1 MFMRCFNCNSVLEKD
16 WKFCASCG
24 ANICGLPDN
33 MAKAIEASILSA
45 LSGTNMSGFAIRVI
59 PSKVSETDACE
70 KKTFF
75 KRQPQTNFLETPNK
89 PLKVVEPK
97 TDITRLPGR
106 IIVDAELPE
115 VSNGND
121 IKVMLLGESIEIRAV
136 APEKMYMKILRIP
149 KNMRLARS
157 SFIEGKLRMELG
169 EGVRIIDHKNQFFE
183 RT

>member
-1 MFMRCFNCNSVLEKD
+1 MKCASCSSAIEKD

-24 ANICGLPDN
+24 ANLCGLPDN

-45 LSGTNMSGFAIRVI
+45 LQGTNMSGFAIRVI
-59 PSKVSETDACE
+59 PSKTSEAEDH
-70 KKTFF
+70 KKKAYF
-75 KRQPQTNFLETPNK
+75 KRQPQTSFLETPNK

-115 VSNGND
+115 VSNSND

-136 APEKMYMKILRIP
+136 ANEKMYMKIMQIP
-149 KNMRLARS
+149 RNMRLARS
-157 SFIEGKLRMELG
+157 SFVEGKLRMELG
-169 EGVRIIDHKNQFFE
+169 EGVRIMDRKYQFF
-183 RT
+183 